1 MFRYFVAAVCV
12 AAFTVQADA
21 APTSDWKE
29 VSKTLDGIPTAAGIT
44 LAKRIEHCGIMV
56 EKNTSWVELLTADNP
71 EYGAKA
77 GQTVLRLQIDIP
89 GGKGDGGPAPKQP
102 AEKNQAAVWIID
114 HGKAT
119 PLSTWATSLQ
129 SRPVP
134 LGFDNWMNC

>member
-1 MFRYFVAAVCV
+1 MFKFAVAAMCA
-12 AAFTVQADA
+12 AAFVMQADA
-21 APTSDWKE
+21 APTSDWTE
-29 VSKTLDGIPTAAGIT
+29 VSKTLDSISTAANET
-44 LAKRIEHCGIMV
+44 LSKRIEHCGITV
-56 EKNTSWVELLTADNP
+56 ERQTSWVELLTADNP

-77 GQTVLRLQIDIP
+77 GQTVLRLQLDIP

-102 AEKNQAAVWIID
+102 PEKNQAAVWIID

-134 LGFDNWMNC
+134 LGYDSWMNC

>member
-12 AAFTVQADA
+12 AAFAVQADA

-29 VSKTLDGIPTAAGIT
+29 VTKTLDGIPTAAGIS
-44 LAKRIEHCGIMV
+44 LAKRIEHCGITI
-56 EKNTSWVELLTADNP
+56 EKSTSWVELLKADNP

-77 GQTVLRLQIDIP
+77 GQTVLRLQLDIP

-102 AEKNQAAVWIID
+102 PEKNQSAVWIID

-134 LGFDNWMNC
+134 LGFDAWMNC